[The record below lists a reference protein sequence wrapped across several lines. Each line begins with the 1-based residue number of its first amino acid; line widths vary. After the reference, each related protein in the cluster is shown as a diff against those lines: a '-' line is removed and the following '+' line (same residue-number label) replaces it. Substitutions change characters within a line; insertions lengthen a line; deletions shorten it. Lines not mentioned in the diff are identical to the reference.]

1 MIAFKKILGRE
12 KMTKVFI
19 ASRTDAKT
27 KKQFEKNLNRM
38 RAFARFALLQGYEPE
53 ATGIYYCQFM
63 DDFNPKER
71 EWGVERGHERLKEC
85 KEILVLE
92 DGLAFSEG
100 VTRDRKIAREN
111 DILERIWNIDTV
123 ENYLKENDPYG
134 YQLWL
139 KSK

>member
-1 MIAFKKILGRE
+1 
-12 KMTKVFI
+12 MTKVFI
-19 ASRTDAKT
+19 ASRVGAKT
-27 KKQFEKNLNRM
+27 KKRFEKNLNRM

-71 EWGVERGHERLKEC
+71 EWGIESGHARLQEC
-85 KEILVLE
+85 KEIWVLE

-111 DILERIWNIDTV
+111 NILERIWNIDTV
-123 ENYLKENDPYG
+123 ESYLKGKDPYG
-134 YQLWL
+134 YRLFQ

>member
-1 MIAFKKILGRE
+1 MS
-12 KMTKVFI
+12 KVFI
-19 ASRTDAKT
+19 ASRVGAKT

-71 EWGVERGHERLKEC
+71 EWGIKRGHARLKEC
-85 KEILVLE
+85 KEIWVLE

-100 VTRDRKIAREN
+100 VTRDRAIAKEN
-111 DILERIWNIDTV
+111 DILERVWNIDTV
-123 ENYLKENDPYG
+123 ENYLEGNDTFG
-134 YQLWL
+134 YELWQ

>member
-1 MIAFKKILGRE
+1 MI
-12 KMTKVFI
+12 KVFI
-19 ASRTDAKT
+19 ASRIGAKT

-71 EWGVERGHERLKEC
+71 EWGIQKGQERLKEC
-85 KEILVLE
+85 KEIWVLE

-100 VTRDRKIAREN
+100 VRRDKKIAQEN
-111 DILERIWNIDTV
+111 EIPERTFNIDTL
-123 ENYLKENDPYG
+123 ENYLKGNDPFG
-134 YQLWL
+134 YKLWL